1 MSNTRRNLIN
11 LLSSLKATSNIPV
24 TVSALA
30 KAAGISRST
39 IYKYYPD
46 ILDMLQS
53 QNTPF
58 TTAKRT
64 EASVKIDLMKRRLA
78 KSKELI
84 AYLSNICSNQMVEI
98 AEQEELIDQLQK
110 TSAAKISYLESKI
123 AKLEIVPLKRVK

>member
-58 TTAKRT
+58 TTAKQT
-64 EASVKIDLMKRRLA
+64 EASVKMDLMKRRLA

-98 AEQEELIDQLQK
+98 AELEEFIDQLQK